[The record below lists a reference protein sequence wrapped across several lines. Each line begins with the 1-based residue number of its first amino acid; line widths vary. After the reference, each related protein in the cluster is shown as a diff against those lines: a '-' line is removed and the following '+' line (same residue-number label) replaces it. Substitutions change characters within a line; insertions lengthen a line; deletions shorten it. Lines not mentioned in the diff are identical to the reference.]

1 MNNDAAL
8 QLSVPSALAGR
19 DLLRISDL
27 SRAELLGL
35 LDLAAQLKRARA
47 EGVPH
52 ELCKGR
58 SLGMIFQ
65 KSSTRTRV
73 SFEVGMT
80 QLGGHALNLAAS
92 ELQLGRGET
101 IDDTGMVLSRFLD
114 AIMIRTYAQDE
125 IDELA
130 AAASIPV
137 INGLSDDHHPC
148 QALADVLT
156 LRERFGDDLR
166 GVRVAY
172 TGDGNN
178 VCRSFLDA
186 GALVGLEL
194 LVASPPGYEID
205 PPTARR
211 TAQTAEQNG
220 GSLTLTNDP
229 QEVAAGSRALYTDT
243 FISMGQELE
252 SAGRLR
258 DLMPYRID
266 EERAAQLASD
276 GVILHCLPAH
286 HGQEIDREVLYG
298 YRSAVWD
305 QAENRLH
312 AQKALLV
319 AVLASPTA

>member
-1 MNNDAAL
+1 MKRPEAPQFPA
-8 QLSVPSALAGR
+8 PATLAGR
-19 DLLRISDL
+19 DLLRVSDL
-27 SRAELLGL
+27 TREELLGL
-35 LDLAAQLKRARA
+35 LDLAALLKRARS

-52 ELCKGR
+52 ALCPGR
-58 SLGMIFQ
+58 SLGMIIQ

-101 IDDTGMVLSRFLD
+101 IDDTGMVLARFLD
-114 AIMIRTYAQDE
+114 AIMIRTYEQDE

-148 QALADVLT
+148 QALADLLT

-166 GVRVAY
+166 GVRVGY

-178 VCRSFLDA
+178 VCRSFVDAAALAGLD
-186 GALVGLEL
+186 LR
-194 LVASPPGYEID
+194 VASPPGYELD
-205 PPTARR
+205 APTARR
-211 TAQTAEQNG
+211 ASRTAEQNG
-220 GSLTLTNDP
+220 GSLTLTGDP
-229 QEVAAGSRALYTDT
+229 DEAAAGSRALYTDT

-266 EERAAQLASD
+266 EERAGRLARD

-286 HGQEIDREVLYG
+286 YGQEIDREVLYG
-298 YRSAVWD
+298 FRSAVWD

-319 AVLASPTA
+319 AVLAATS

>member
-1 MNNDAAL
+1 MNNHAA
-8 QLSVPSALAGR
+8 PEFSAPASLAGR

-35 LDLAAQLKRARA
+35 LDLAAVLKHAQAAR
-47 EGVPH
+47 VPH
-52 ELCKGR
+52 PLCTGR

-101 IDDTGMVLSRFLD
+101 IDDTGMVLARFLD
-114 AIMIRTYAQDE
+114 AIMIRTYAQDD

-148 QALADVLT
+148 QALADLLT

-166 GVRVAY
+166 GVRVGY

-178 VCRSFLDA
+178 VCRSFIDA
-186 GALVGLEL
+186 GALVGLEM
-194 LVASPPGYEID
+194 LVASPPGYELD

-211 TAQTAEQNG
+211 AARTAEENG
-220 GSLTLTNDP
+220 GSLTLTGDP

-266 EERAAQLASD
+266 EERAGQLAQD

-298 YRSAVWD
+298 YRTAVWD

-319 AVLASPTA
+319 AVLGATA

>member
-1 MNNDAAL
+1 MKSDAAPPF
-8 QLSVPSALAGR
+8 QAPPSLAGR
-19 DLLRISDL
+19 DLLRIRDL
-27 SRAELLGL
+27 SADELVAVLELAAELK
-35 LDLAAQLKRARA
+35 AAQHD
-47 EGVPH
+47 GIPH
-52 ELCKGR
+52 ALCPGR

-65 KSSTRTRV
+65 KASTRTRV

-114 AIMIRTYAQDE
+114 AIMIRTYAQDDV
-125 IDELA
+125 DELA

-156 LRERFGDDLR
+156 LRERFGPDLR
-166 GVRVAY
+166 GARVGY

-178 VCRSFLDA
+178 VARSFVCA
-186 GALVGLEL
+186 GALVGLEMV
-194 LVASPPGYEID
+194 VASPAGYELD
-205 PPTARR
+205 LPTVRFASRV
-211 TAQTAEQNG
+211 AEQHG
-220 GSLTLTNDP
+220 GSLTLTDEP
-229 QEVAAGSRALYTDT
+229 QAAAEGSQALYTDT
-243 FISMGQELE
+243 FISMGQELDAAE
-252 SAGRLR
+252 RLR
-258 DLMPYRID
+258 DLLPFRID
-266 EERAAQLASD
+266 EERAALLARD
-276 GVILHCLPAH
+276 GVVLHCLPAH
-286 HGQEIDREVLYG
+286 YGQEIDREVLYG

-319 AVLASPTA
+319 ALVQPPVR